1 MNSFKYII
9 ISNIINVFANLL
21 ILILITKTYELNELR
36 YLFLAQSLFLVIYSV
51 SFSNIYYNL
60 FTSFN
65 NKKYKIIFTESFYGF
80 LISSI
85 FLFIFINL
93 CLVFFD
99 IPIKFKLIIIIIN
112 LILLL
117 EPLSFFYYHLYLKK
131 LFRIIFYLKTSSLIM
146 GLSIKLFLIL
156 NNYNIIIVALA
167 FVVEQILFTTLVIL
181 YFNNLD
187 YKLFNN
193 KYLVNFNFLNFL
205 KKNYQFPIIGLS
217 VFLILR
223 IDIFFIDYYLD
234 HKFVT
239 IYSITSRPIIIGF
252 GFLVLI
258 NQYYFSKMNLINLRL
273 KKFYNIYYQRLICV
287 NFFIY
292 LVALILIF
300 LFADFYLGLFGIY
313 YKDYKYLMF
322 YLCIMSFFAS
332 VVNIW
337 FNHMVIKK
345 KILTVLYFHI
355 ISILIY
361 ITLNYYLILIWGVNG
376 VVISMIFSLFI
387 SIIIVNLK
395 NPEEIYLIMKSLS
408 PINLISNAKII
419 INGIFTKKNP
429 EKKDT

>member
-1 MNSFKYII
+1 
-9 ISNIINVFANLL
+9 
-21 ILILITKTYELNELR
+21 
-36 YLFLAQSLFLVIYSV
+36 
-51 SFSNIYYNL
+51 
-60 FTSFN
+60 
-65 NKKYKIIFTESFYGF
+65 
-80 LISSI
+80 
-85 FLFIFINL
+85 
-93 CLVFFD
+93 
-99 IPIKFKLIIIIIN
+99 
-112 LILLL
+112 
-117 EPLSFFYYHLYLKK
+117 
-131 LFRIIFYLKTSSLIM
+131 M

-181 YFNNLD
+181 YFNNLN

-193 KYLVNFNFLNFL
+193 KHLVNFNFINFF

-234 HKFVT
+234 EKFVA
-239 IYSITSRPIIIGF
+239 IYSIASRPIIIGF
-252 GFLVLI
+252 GFAVLI

-287 NFFIY
+287 NFYIY
-292 LVALILIF
+292 LVALILIL
-300 LFADFYLGLFGIY
+300 LFADFYLGLFGTY

-332 VVNIW
+332 IVNIW

-345 KILTVLYFHI
+345 KIFTVLYFHI

-361 ITLNYYLILIWGVNG
+361 VTLNYYLILIWRVDG

-395 NPEEIYLIMKSLS
+395 NPEEIYLIAKSLS

-419 INGIFTKKNP
+419 TNGIFTKKNP

>member
-1 MNSFKYII
+1 M
-9 ISNIINVFANLL
+9 
-21 ILILITKTYELNELR
+21 
-36 YLFLAQSLFLVIYSV
+36 
-51 SFSNIYYNL
+51 
-60 FTSFN
+60 
-65 NKKYKIIFTESFYGF
+65 GF
-80 LISSI
+80 
-85 FLFIFINL
+85 
-93 CLVFFD
+93 
-99 IPIKFKLIIIIIN
+99 
-112 LILLL
+112 
-117 EPLSFFYYHLYLKK
+117 
-131 LFRIIFYLKTSSLIM
+131 
-146 GLSIKLFLIL
+146 SIKLFLIL
-156 NNYNIIIVALA
+156 NNYNITIVALA

-181 YFNNLD
+181 YYNNLN

-252 GFLVLI
+252 GFVVLI

-292 LVALILIF
+292 LVALNLIF

-361 ITLNYYLILIWGVNG
+361 VTLNYYLILIWGVDG
-376 VVISMIFSLFI
+376 VIISMIFSLFI

>member
-85 FLFIFINL
+85 FLFIFVNL

-131 LFRIIFYLKTSSLIM
+131 LFRIIFYFKTGSLIM

-193 KYLVNFNFLNFL
+193 KYLVNFNFLNFF

-223 IDIFFIDYYLD
+223 IDIFFIDYY
-234 HKFVT
+234 FV
-239 IYSITSRPIIIGF
+239 
-252 GFLVLI
+252 
-258 NQYYFSKMNLINLRL
+258 
-273 KKFYNIYYQRLICV
+273 
-287 NFFIY
+287 
-292 LVALILIF
+292 
-300 LFADFYLGLFGIY
+300 
-313 YKDYKYLMF
+313 
-322 YLCIMSFFAS
+322 
-332 VVNIW
+332 
-337 FNHMVIKK
+337 
-345 KILTVLYFHI
+345 
-355 ISILIY
+355 
-361 ITLNYYLILIWGVNG
+361 
-376 VVISMIFSLFI
+376 
-387 SIIIVNLK
+387 
-395 NPEEIYLIMKSLS
+395 
-408 PINLISNAKII
+408 
-419 INGIFTKKNP
+419 
-429 EKKDT
+429 

>member
-1 MNSFKYII
+1 
-9 ISNIINVFANLL
+9 
-21 ILILITKTYELNELR
+21 
-36 YLFLAQSLFLVIYSV
+36 
-51 SFSNIYYNL
+51 
-60 FTSFN
+60 
-65 NKKYKIIFTESFYGF
+65 
-80 LISSI
+80 
-85 FLFIFINL
+85 
-93 CLVFFD
+93 
-99 IPIKFKLIIIIIN
+99 LII
-112 LILLL
+112 
-117 EPLSFFYYHLYLKK
+117 
-131 LFRIIFYLKTSSLIM
+131 

-167 FVVEQILFTTLVIL
+167 FVVEQILFTSLVIL
-181 YFNNLD
+181 YFNNLN

-193 KYLVNFNFLNFL
+193 NYLVNFNFLNFFR
-205 KKNYQFPIIGLS
+205 KNYQFPIIGLS

-234 HKFVT
+234 QKFVA
-239 IYSITSRPIIIGF
+239 IYSIASRPIIIGF
-252 GFLVLI
+252 GFVVLI

-292 LVALILIF
+292 LVALILIL
-300 LFADFYLGLFGIY
+300 LFADFYLGLFGTY

-332 VVNIW
+332 IVNIW

-345 KILTVLYFHI
+345 KIFTVLYFHI

-361 ITLNYYLILIWGVNG
+361 LTLNYYLILIWRVDG

-387 SIIIVNLK
+387 SIIIVNIK
-395 NPEEIYLIMKSLS
+395 NLEEIYLITKSLS
-408 PINLISNAKII
+408 PTNLISNAKII
-419 INGIFTKKNP
+419 TNGIFTKKNP

>member
-9 ISNIINVFANLL
+9 LSNIINVFANLL
-21 ILILITKTYELNELR
+21 TLILISKTYSLNELR

-60 FTSFN
+60 FTSYKT
-65 NKKYKIIFTESFYGF
+65 KKYKVIFTQSFYGYLF
-80 LISSI
+80 SSI

-93 CLVFFD
+93 CLVFFN
-99 IPIKFKLIIIIIN
+99 ISIKFKLVIIIIN
-112 LILLL
+112 FILLL

-156 NNYNIIIVALA
+156 HNFNIVIIAIA
-167 FVVEQILFTTLVIL
+167 FIVEQIFFTILVIL
-181 YFNNLD
+181 YFKNLN
-187 YKLFNN
+187 YKIFNHQ
-193 KYLVNFNFLNFL
+193 YLKKFNFISFL

-239 IYSITSRPIIIGF
+239 IYSIISRPIIIGF

-258 NQYYFSKMNLINLRL
+258 NQYYFSKMNFINLRL
-273 KKFYNIYYQRLICV
+273 KKFYNIYYQKLICI

-292 LVALILIF
+292 LTALILIF
-300 LFADFYLGLFGIY
+300 LFADFYLGLFGSY
-313 YKDYKYLMF
+313 YKDYKYLMI
-322 YLCIMSFFAS
+322 YLCVMSFFAS
-332 VVNIW
+332 IVNVW
-337 FNHMVIKK
+337 FNHMVINK
-345 KILTVLYFHI
+345 KILTVLYFHC

-361 ITLNYYLILIWGVNG
+361 VTLNYYFILFWGVDG

-387 SIIIVNLK
+387 SIIIVNLN
-395 NPEEIYLIMKSLS
+395 NPQEIYLITRSLS

-419 INGIFTKKNP
+419 INETLIKKKP